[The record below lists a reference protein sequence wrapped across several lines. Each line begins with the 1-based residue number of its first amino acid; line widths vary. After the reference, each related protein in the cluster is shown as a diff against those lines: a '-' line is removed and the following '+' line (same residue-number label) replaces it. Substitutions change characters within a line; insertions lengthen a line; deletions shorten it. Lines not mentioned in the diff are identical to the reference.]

1 MLVVHQGEKP
11 GAKIAAGGPEVLL
24 GKRAR
29 QGILDKIIGA
39 VHVADQRSRVT
50 PQLGDLGF
58 K

>member
-1 MLVVHQGEKP
+1 MLVVHQGEEP
-11 GAKIAAGGPEVLL
+11 RAKIAAGGPEVLL

-29 QGILDKIIGA
+29 QRVLDEIIGA

-50 PQLGDLGF
+50 PQFGDLGF